1 VKPAP
6 VTETPVAA
14 EKEKPVQAPKPA
26 PVAEKEVK
34 PAAPP
39 EPPSAPPAP
48 SAAREVEAAPE
59 PPAPAAPKAKETA
72 AASPEPPARVRY
84 TETPKPAAMPAA
96 PAAEEPGPA
105 ARTPAPPGPAGGPA
119 APGAAPAVLGFG
131 DPDKTAGSAGSDS
144 KGGGGEISSVRD
156 YRRFLAREMKSGGG
170 EGQYVPNLRFG
181 DNKPQENREI
191 MRYFG
196 MELIAYP
203 KNQKFYVYID
213 PEQGL
218 YSRSNDFTYIHNF
231 SSRVIFRNS
240 PYFDSLR
247 AEAARRVGV
256 DASTLVVAQLLKPSS
271 AAYIGWKERECSR
284 RAGVAL
290 EDVDACEATFAK
302 TPFGVWIVRI
312 DRLLMRDGR
321 TIQIQDFEW
330 TKVSG

>member
-1 VKPAP
+1 
-6 VTETPVAA
+6 
-14 EKEKPVQAPKPA
+14 
-26 PVAEKEVK
+26 
-34 PAAPP
+34 
-39 EPPSAPPAP
+39 
-48 SAAREVEAAPE
+48 
-59 PPAPAAPKAKETA
+59 
-72 AASPEPPARVRY
+72 
-84 TETPKPAAMPAA
+84 
-96 PAAEEPGPA
+96 
-105 ARTPAPPGPAGGPA
+105 
-119 APGAAPAVLGFG
+119 
-131 DPDKTAGSAGSDS
+131 
-144 KGGGGEISSVRD
+144 
-156 YRRFLAREMKSGGG
+156 
-170 EGQYVPNLRFG
+170 
-181 DNKPQENREI
+181 
-191 MRYFG
+191 
-196 MELIAYP
+196 
-203 KNQKFYVYID
+203 VYID